1 MKEQFPAD
9 ARGRAERFYSGMRRK
24 QFADLHAAQL
34 PPNGYLWHAS
44 CFDSARVEA
53 FSSARTVPVRCPEI
67 ALEAP
72 ALPVAGSIQELPISR
87 ATAMQRRT
95 FIASSTAIAAA
106 VAAPALLA
114 QPGRLTPLKFTLDFR
129 INGQTAP
136 FFLALNKGYYRDE
149 GLDVTIDTGAGS
161 VASITRIASGVYQL
175 GLGDI
180 SSLVE
185 FNVQNPGT
193 PVVQAVYQYYNRA
206 PFVIIGR
213 KDRGVTGD
221 FASLQGKKVAAAA
234 VESTRRAWPMVAR
247 KKGMKADAFQWQ
259 TTDFSARDNVMVRG
273 DVDAATYFHD
283 SAVSL
288 FARMK
293 MDELSVLRYSDAGV
307 DLYGNAILASSNLIA
322 QNPAAVAAFLRASN
336 RAIVETFANPGPSI
350 AAMRQREPILDERI
364 ELERWGIT
372 AQYVGAADTRS
383 HGLGDIRKFTL
394 ERQVDEVVD
403 VFGLKTKPAA
413 DALFNTSM
421 LPPRSER
428 TIKT

>member
-1 MKEQFPAD
+1 
-9 ARGRAERFYSGMRRK
+9 
-24 QFADLHAAQL
+24 
-34 PPNGYLWHAS
+34 
-44 CFDSARVEA
+44 
-53 FSSARTVPVRCPEI
+53 
-67 ALEAP
+67 
-72 ALPVAGSIQELPISR
+72 
-87 ATAMQRRT
+87 MQRRT
-95 FIASSTAIAAA
+95 FLATSTALAAGLG
-106 VAAPALLA
+106 APVVFA
-114 QPGRLTPLKFTLDFR
+114 QSGKLTPLKFTLDFR

-136 FFLALNKGYYRDE
+136 FFLAHSKGYYKDE
-149 GLDVTIDTGAGS
+149 GLDVSIDTGAGS
-161 VASITRIASGVYQL
+161 VASITRIASGVYQM

-185 FNVQNPGT
+185 FNAQNAGT

-247 KKGMKADAFQWQ
+247 KKGMKPDAFAWQ

-293 MDELSVLRYSDAGV
+293 MDELSVLKYSDAGV
-307 DLYGNAILASSNLIA
+307 DLYGNAILASSRLIVE
-322 QNPAAVAAFLRASN
+322 NPKVVAGFLRATN
-336 RAIVETFANPGPSI
+336 RAIMETLADPAPSI
-350 AAMRQREPILDERI
+350 AAMRQREPILDEKI

-372 AQYVGAADTRS
+372 AQYVAAPDTRS
-383 HGLGDIRKFTL
+383 HGVGDIRKLTL
-394 ERQVDEVVD
+394 ERQVDEVAE
-403 VFGLKTKPAA
+403 VFGLKTKPSA
-413 DALFNTSM
+413 DAIFNSAM
-421 LPPRSER
+421 LPPRNER
-428 TIKT
+428 MPKA

>member
-1 MKEQFPAD
+1 
-9 ARGRAERFYSGMRRK
+9 
-24 QFADLHAAQL
+24 
-34 PPNGYLWHAS
+34 
-44 CFDSARVEA
+44 
-53 FSSARTVPVRCPEI
+53 
-67 ALEAP
+67 
-72 ALPVAGSIQELPISR
+72 
-87 ATAMQRRT
+87 MQRRS
-95 FIASSTAIAAA
+95 FLVVASSAAA
-106 VAAPALLA
+106 AAASSSVFA
-114 QPGRLTPLKFTLDFR
+114 QSGKLMPLKFTLDFR

-136 FFLALNKGYYRDE
+136 FFLAHSKGYYKDE

-185 FNVQNPGT
+185 FNAQNPGT

-221 FASLQGKKVAAAA
+221 FRSLQGKKVAAAA

-247 KKGMKADAFQWQ
+247 KQGMKADAFTWQ

-283 SAVSL
+283 SAISL

-293 MDELSVLRYSDAGV
+293 IDDLSLLKYADAGV
-307 DLYGNAILASSNLIA
+307 NLYGNAILASSNLIA
-322 QNPAAVAAFLRASN
+322 QNPKAVAAFLRATN

-350 AAMRQREPILDERI
+350 AAMRQREPILDEKI
-364 ELERWGIT
+364 ELDRWSVT
-372 AQYVGAADTRS
+372 AQYVGAADTRD
-383 HGLGDIRKFTL
+383 HGLGDIRKLTL
-394 ERQVDEVVD
+394 EQQVDEVVD
-403 VFGLKTKPAA
+403 VFGLKVKPSA
-413 DALFNTSM
+413 DAIFNTSM
-421 LPPRSER
+421 LPRRSER
-428 TIKT
+428 MIIKA